1 MQGLK
6 LFHQKKILI
15 YKLSNRKIS
24 SQPGDTQKK
33 VQFKLPESWGRMH
46 EFLLKIFSKY
56 TEGLMGN
63 CISQYWT
70 NLLISLQSK
79 TSQELFTT
87 WSSPNLYQEQAAR
100 FSFFFLKDPVTFPLL
115 TFSAS

>member
-33 VQFKLPESWGRMH
+33 VQFKLPES
-46 EFLLKIFSKY
+46 
-56 TEGLMGN
+56 
-63 CISQYWT
+63 
-70 NLLISLQSK
+70 
-79 TSQELFTT
+79 
-87 WSSPNLYQEQAAR
+87 
-100 FSFFFLKDPVTFPLL
+100 
-115 TFSAS
+115 